1 MEERYNLAID
11 RMKAIIEEKTVAE
24 PYREYFQHVARF
36 ILKLDEL
43 KQNVESGKQKEMS
56 EEELQ
61 EEMKDLYADELEAN
75 YEKSYANPA
84 YAVLVLGGELGS
96 FLSAVYTEIRGSI
109 SYVQEQRME
118 YVVIGAEL
126 LIEIY
131 NKFEEEKQPQLE
143 SLKEIFYW
151 YASDYCDVF
160 AADRIKDQ
168 IDPERGCFIVNMI
181 MNEDLSDLR
190 YLYRMGEY
198 VGVNERETAAYLNSL
213 SQEKIDKMADTFSE
227 GYRIG
232 FVNTGKDLSKK
243 SVVNIYYAMGFERI
257 VKKAIE
263 NFAKMGLKPSIFRT
277 SHSVITRGRNSQ
289 IGFFN
294 ISGNKQYVYDHRDD
308 IGLVMDKQ
316 YVERKLEVMRT
327 TYEQNKEIAAGY
339 AGPAVIDI
347 FGEKTFVPQAKP
359 EAVKLSEKQEELLV
373 AMNGRAG
380 RLTNEYLPGDE
391 RSFTIISWPVPEI
404 GEQYHEI
411 FDETIKI
418 NTLDYKLYQKVQQ
431 TMIDALD
438 KGEYVKV
445 TGSGENQT
453 DLKVML
459 HPLADPAK
467 ETIFENCVADVNIP
481 VGEVFTSP
489 VLEGTEGTLFVSKV
503 FLHGLPYYNLKISF
517 KEGKITEYTCTNFDS
532 EEENKKY
539 IFDNILHNHQTLPIG
554 EFAIGTN
561 TTAYA
566 VAKKYDIADKYTA
579 MTHGDDVAKAICAV
593 IGKRE
598 CLKQSYNIVTDN
610 SLKWQDILTIYLCAI
625 EEFTGKCPKVVMS
638 DETIKLKDKKFKYQV
653 IYARRLNRKFDNTK
667 IEKVY
672 HEKFISPK
680 EGLSIAL
687 KDFLKDPL
695 FHSINWKYEAWSDNI
710 SKEYTPLSE
719 IPTLRNKFMYLCYR
733 HQVGWIF
740 KASQG
745 LWHRL
750 KNIHNFMIL

>member
-84 YAVLVLGGELGS
+84 YAVSVLGGELGS

-126 LIEIY
+126 FIEIY
-131 NKFEEEKQPQLE
+131 NKFEEEKQPQPE

-168 IDPERGCFIVNMI
+168 IDPESGCFIVNMI

-198 VGVNERETAAYLNSL
+198 VGENERGTAAYLNSL
-213 SQEKIDKMADTFSE
+213 PQEKIDKMADTFSE

-566 VAKKYDIADKYTA
+566 VAKKYDIADKYTILIA
-579 MTHGDDVAKAICAV
+579 EKTGPHFAVGDTCYSWAEDVKVYNPDGKEIIARDNSISILRKEDPSKAYFQCHTDITIPYDELGSIVVVAKDGTETEIIRDGRFV
-593 IGKRE
+593 LPE
-598 CLKQSYNIVTDN
+598 TE
-610 SLKWQDILTIYLCAI
+610 ILN
-625 EEFTGKCPKVVMS
+625 EP
-638 DETIKLKDKKFKYQV
+638 
-653 IYARRLNRKFDNTK
+653 LN
-667 IEKVY
+667 
-672 HEKFISPK
+672 
-680 EGLSIAL
+680 
-687 KDFLKDPL
+687 
-695 FHSINWKYEAWSDNI
+695 
-710 SKEYTPLSE
+710 
-719 IPTLRNKFMYLCYR
+719 
-733 HQVGWIF
+733 
-740 KASQG
+740 
-745 LWHRL
+745 
-750 KNIHNFMIL
+750 

>member
-43 KQNVESGKQKEMS
+43 KRNVESGKQKEMS

-96 FLSAVYTEIRGSI
+96 FLSAVYTEIRGGI

-131 NKFEEEKQPQLE
+131 NKFEEEKQPQPE

-213 SQEKIDKMADTFSE
+213 PQEKIDKMADTFSE

-391 RSFTIISWPVPEI
+391 RSFTIIAYPVPEI
-404 GEQYHEI
+404 GEKYEEI
-411 FDETIKI
+411 FDEIIRI
-418 NTLDYKLYQKVQQ
+418 NTLDAKLYEKVQQ
-431 TMIDALD
+431 TLIDALD
-438 KGEYVKV
+438 QGEYVHILG
-445 TGSGENQT
+445 TNGNRT
-453 DLKVML
+453 DLNVQL
-459 HPLADPAK
+459 HPLNDPKK

-489 VLEGTEGTLFVSKV
+489 VLEGTNGVLHVSKV
-503 FLHGLPYYNLKISF
+503 YLNELQYRDLEITFSNGMVSEYN
-517 KEGKITEYTCTNFDS
+517 CANF
-532 EEENKKY
+532 ERELENKAY
-539 IFDNILHNHQTLPIG
+539 IHDNVLYKHPTLPLG

-561 TTAYA
+561 TTAY
-566 VAKKYDIADKYTA
+566 VTAKKYGIEDKMPILIAEKMGPHFAVGDTCYSWCEDIKVYNPN
-579 MTHGDDVAKAICAV
+579 
-593 IGKRE
+593 GKEIIAR
-598 CLKQSYNIVTDN
+598 DN
-610 SLKWQDILTIYLCAI
+610 SVSIRRKEDVSKAYFHCHTDITIPY
-625 EEFTGKCPKVVMS
+625 EELGSITVI
-638 DETIKLKDKKFKYQV
+638 TKDKK
-653 IYARRLNRKFDNTK
+653 
-667 IEKVY
+667 
-672 HEKFISPK
+672 
-680 EGLSIAL
+680 
-687 KDFLKDPL
+687 
-695 FHSINWKYEAWSDNI
+695 
-710 SKEYTPLSE
+710 E
-719 IPTLRNKFMYLCYR
+719 ITL
-733 HQVGWIF
+733 
-740 KASQG
+740 
-745 LWHRL
+745 L
-750 KNIHNFMIL
+750 KNGKFVLPGTEILNEPLKNSNK

>member
-84 YAVLVLGGELGS
+84 YAVSVLGEELGS

-126 LIEIY
+126 FIEIY
-131 NKFEEEKQPQLE
+131 NKFEEEKQPQPE

-168 IDPERGCFIVNMI
+168 IDPESGCFIVNMI

-213 SQEKIDKMADTFSE
+213 PQEKIDKMADTFSE

-294 ISGNKQYVYDHRDD
+294 ISGNRQYVYDHRDD

-404 GEQYHEI
+404 GDQYHEI

-445 TGSGENQT
+445 TGSGKNQT

-566 VAKKYDIADKYTA
+566 VAKKYDIADKYTILIA
-579 MTHGDDVAKAICAV
+579 EKTGPHFAVGDTCYSWAEDVKVYNPDGKEIIARDNSISILRKEDPSKAYFQCHTDITIPYDELGSIVVVAKDGTETEIIRDGRFV
-593 IGKRE
+593 LPGTE
-598 CLKQSYNIVTDN
+598 
-610 SLKWQDILTIYLCAI
+610 ILN
-625 EEFTGKCPKVVMS
+625 EP
-638 DETIKLKDKKFKYQV
+638 
-653 IYARRLNRKFDNTK
+653 LN
-667 IEKVY
+667 
-672 HEKFISPK
+672 
-680 EGLSIAL
+680 
-687 KDFLKDPL
+687 
-695 FHSINWKYEAWSDNI
+695 
-710 SKEYTPLSE
+710 
-719 IPTLRNKFMYLCYR
+719 
-733 HQVGWIF
+733 
-740 KASQG
+740 
-745 LWHRL
+745 
-750 KNIHNFMIL
+750 

>member
-84 YAVLVLGGELGS
+84 YAVSVLGGELGS

-131 NKFEEEKQPQLE
+131 NKFEEEKQPQPE

-168 IDPERGCFIVNMI
+168 IDPESGCFIVNMI
-181 MNEDLSDLR
+181 MNEELSDLR

-198 VGVNERETAAYLNSL
+198 VGENERGTAAYLNSL
-213 SQEKIDKMADTFSE
+213 PQEKIDKMADTFSE

-263 NFAKMGLKPSIFRT
+263 NFEKMGLKPTIFRT

-359 EAVKLSEKQEELLV
+359 EAVRLSEKQEELLV

-566 VAKKYDIADKYTA
+566 VAKKYDIADKYTILIA
-579 MTHGDDVAKAICAV
+579 EKTGPHFAVGDTCYSWAEDVKVYNPDGKEIIARDNSISILRKEDPSKAYFQCHTDITIPYDELGSIVVVAKDGTETEIIRDGRFV
-593 IGKRE
+593 LPGTE
-598 CLKQSYNIVTDN
+598 
-610 SLKWQDILTIYLCAI
+610 ILN
-625 EEFTGKCPKVVMS
+625 EP
-638 DETIKLKDKKFKYQV
+638 
-653 IYARRLNRKFDNTK
+653 LN
-667 IEKVY
+667 
-672 HEKFISPK
+672 
-680 EGLSIAL
+680 
-687 KDFLKDPL
+687 
-695 FHSINWKYEAWSDNI
+695 
-710 SKEYTPLSE
+710 
-719 IPTLRNKFMYLCYR
+719 
-733 HQVGWIF
+733 
-740 KASQG
+740 
-745 LWHRL
+745 
-750 KNIHNFMIL
+750 

>member
-56 EEELQ
+56 EEELH

-561 TTAYA
+561 TTAYRMA
-566 VAKKYDIADKYTA
+566 RDFDIADKLPILIAEKTGPHFA
-579 MTHGDDVAKAICAV
+579 VGDTCYSQAEDTPVYNPDGKEIVARDNEISILRKEDESKAYINCH
-593 IGKRE
+593 
-598 CLKQSYNIVTDN
+598 TDITIPYDELDCIYIERADG
-610 SLKWQDILTIYLCAI
+610 STGDIIRDGR
-625 EEFTGKCPKVVMS
+625 FVVPGT
-638 DETIKLKDKKFKYQV
+638 EKL
-653 IYARRLNRKFDNTK
+653 N
-667 IEKVY
+667 E
-672 HEKFISPK
+672 
-680 EGLSIAL
+680 
-687 KDFLKDPL
+687 PL
-695 FHSINWKYEAWSDNI
+695 E
-710 SKEYTPLSE
+710 
-719 IPTLRNKFMYLCYR
+719 NKTSFP
-733 HQVGWIF
+733 
-740 KASQG
+740 A
-745 LWHRL
+745 
-750 KNIHNFMIL
+750 

>member
-131 NKFEEEKQPQLE
+131 NKFEEEKQPQPE

-160 AADRIKDQ
+160 AADRVKDQ
-168 IDPERGCFIVNMI
+168 IDPESGCFIVNMI

-198 VGVNERETAAYLNSL
+198 VGENERGTAAYLNSL
-213 SQEKIDKMADTFSE
+213 PQEKIDKMADTFSE

-263 NFAKMGLKPSIFRT
+263 NFEKMGLKPTIFRT

-453 DLKVML
+453 DLKVLL

-566 VAKKYDIADKYTA
+566 VAKKYDIADKYTILIA
-579 MTHGDDVAKAICAV
+579 EKTGPHFAVGDTCYSWAEDVKVYNPDGKEIIARDNSISILRKEDPSKAYFQCHTDITIPYDELGSIVVVAKDGTETEIIRDGRFV
-593 IGKRE
+593 LPGTE
-598 CLKQSYNIVTDN
+598 
-610 SLKWQDILTIYLCAI
+610 ILN
-625 EEFTGKCPKVVMS
+625 EP
-638 DETIKLKDKKFKYQV
+638 
-653 IYARRLNRKFDNTK
+653 LN
-667 IEKVY
+667 
-672 HEKFISPK
+672 
-680 EGLSIAL
+680 
-687 KDFLKDPL
+687 
-695 FHSINWKYEAWSDNI
+695 
-710 SKEYTPLSE
+710 
-719 IPTLRNKFMYLCYR
+719 
-733 HQVGWIF
+733 
-740 KASQG
+740 
-745 LWHRL
+745 
-750 KNIHNFMIL
+750 

>member
-84 YAVLVLGGELGS
+84 YAVSVLGGELGS

-131 NKFEEEKQPQLE
+131 NKFEEEKQPQPE

-168 IDPERGCFIVNMI
+168 IDPESGCFIVNMI

-263 NFAKMGLKPSIFRT
+263 NFEKMGLKPTIFRT

-566 VAKKYDIADKYTA
+566 VAKKYDIADKYTILIA
-579 MTHGDDVAKAICAV
+579 EKTGPHFAVGDTCYSWAEDVKVYNPDGKEIIARDNSISILRKEDPSKAYFQCHTDITIPYDELGSIVVVAKDGTETEIIRDGRFV
-593 IGKRE
+593 LPGTE
-598 CLKQSYNIVTDN
+598 
-610 SLKWQDILTIYLCAI
+610 ILN
-625 EEFTGKCPKVVMS
+625 EP
-638 DETIKLKDKKFKYQV
+638 
-653 IYARRLNRKFDNTK
+653 LN
-667 IEKVY
+667 
-672 HEKFISPK
+672 
-680 EGLSIAL
+680 
-687 KDFLKDPL
+687 
-695 FHSINWKYEAWSDNI
+695 
-710 SKEYTPLSE
+710 
-719 IPTLRNKFMYLCYR
+719 
-733 HQVGWIF
+733 
-740 KASQG
+740 
-745 LWHRL
+745 
-750 KNIHNFMIL
+750 

>member
-131 NKFEEEKQPQLE
+131 NKFEEEKQPQPE

-411 FDETIKI
+411 FDETI

-566 VAKKYDIADKYTA
+566 VAKKYDIADKYTILIA
-579 MTHGDDVAKAICAV
+579 EKTGPHFAVGDTCYSWAEDVKVYNPDGKEIIARDNSISILRKEDPSKAYFQCHTDITIPYDELGSIVVVAKDGTETEIIRDGRFV
-593 IGKRE
+593 LPGTE
-598 CLKQSYNIVTDN
+598 
-610 SLKWQDILTIYLCAI
+610 ILN
-625 EEFTGKCPKVVMS
+625 EP
-638 DETIKLKDKKFKYQV
+638 
-653 IYARRLNRKFDNTK
+653 LN
-667 IEKVY
+667 
-672 HEKFISPK
+672 
-680 EGLSIAL
+680 
-687 KDFLKDPL
+687 
-695 FHSINWKYEAWSDNI
+695 
-710 SKEYTPLSE
+710 
-719 IPTLRNKFMYLCYR
+719 
-733 HQVGWIF
+733 
-740 KASQG
+740 
-745 LWHRL
+745 
-750 KNIHNFMIL
+750 

>member
-84 YAVLVLGGELGS
+84 YAVSVLGGELGS

-131 NKFEEEKQPQLE
+131 NKFEEEKQPQPE

-168 IDPERGCFIVNMI
+168 IDPESGCFIVNMI

-503 FLHGLPYYNLKISF
+503 FLHGLPYYNLNISF

-566 VAKKYDIADKYTA
+566 VAKKYDIADKYTILIA
-579 MTHGDDVAKAICAV
+579 EKTGPHFAVGDTCYSWAEDVKVYNPDGKEIIARDNSISILRKEDPSKAYFQCHTDITIPYDELGSIVVVAKDGTETEIIRDGRFV
-593 IGKRE
+593 LPGTE
-598 CLKQSYNIVTDN
+598 
-610 SLKWQDILTIYLCAI
+610 ILN
-625 EEFTGKCPKVVMS
+625 EP
-638 DETIKLKDKKFKYQV
+638 
-653 IYARRLNRKFDNTK
+653 LN
-667 IEKVY
+667 
-672 HEKFISPK
+672 
-680 EGLSIAL
+680 
-687 KDFLKDPL
+687 
-695 FHSINWKYEAWSDNI
+695 
-710 SKEYTPLSE
+710 
-719 IPTLRNKFMYLCYR
+719 
-733 HQVGWIF
+733 
-740 KASQG
+740 
-745 LWHRL
+745 
-750 KNIHNFMIL
+750 

>member
-84 YAVLVLGGELGS
+84 YAVSVLGGELGS

-131 NKFEEEKQPQLE
+131 NKFEEEKQPQPE

-168 IDPERGCFIVNMI
+168 IDPESGCFIVNMI

-198 VGVNERETAAYLNSL
+198 VGENERGTAAYLNSL
-213 SQEKIDKMADTFSE
+213 PQEKIDKMADTFSE

-263 NFAKMGLKPSIFRT
+263 NFEKMGLKPTIFRT

-294 ISGNKQYVYDHRDD
+294 ISGNRQYIYDHRDD

-566 VAKKYDIADKYTA
+566 VAKKYDIADKYTILIA
-579 MTHGDDVAKAICAV
+579 EKTGPHFAVGDTCYSWAEDVKVYNPDGKEIIARDNSISILRKEDPSKAYFQCHTDITIPYDELGSMVVVAKDGTETEIIRDGRFV
-593 IGKRE
+593 LPGTE
-598 CLKQSYNIVTDN
+598 
-610 SLKWQDILTIYLCAI
+610 ILN
-625 EEFTGKCPKVVMS
+625 EP
-638 DETIKLKDKKFKYQV
+638 
-653 IYARRLNRKFDNTK
+653 LN
-667 IEKVY
+667 
-672 HEKFISPK
+672 
-680 EGLSIAL
+680 
-687 KDFLKDPL
+687 
-695 FHSINWKYEAWSDNI
+695 
-710 SKEYTPLSE
+710 
-719 IPTLRNKFMYLCYR
+719 
-733 HQVGWIF
+733 
-740 KASQG
+740 
-745 LWHRL
+745 
-750 KNIHNFMIL
+750 

>member
-566 VAKKYDIADKYTA
+566 VAKKYDIADKYTILIA
-579 MTHGDDVAKAICAV
+579 EKTGPHFAVGDTCYSWAEVYNPDGKEIIARDNSISILRKEDPSKAYFQCHTDITIPYDELGSIVVVAKDGTETEIIRDGRFV
-593 IGKRE
+593 LPGTE
-598 CLKQSYNIVTDN
+598 
-610 SLKWQDILTIYLCAI
+610 ILN
-625 EEFTGKCPKVVMS
+625 EP
-638 DETIKLKDKKFKYQV
+638 
-653 IYARRLNRKFDNTK
+653 LN
-667 IEKVY
+667 
-672 HEKFISPK
+672 
-680 EGLSIAL
+680 
-687 KDFLKDPL
+687 
-695 FHSINWKYEAWSDNI
+695 
-710 SKEYTPLSE
+710 
-719 IPTLRNKFMYLCYR
+719 
-733 HQVGWIF
+733 
-740 KASQG
+740 
-745 LWHRL
+745 
-750 KNIHNFMIL
+750 

>member
-190 YLYRMGEY
+190 YLYRIGEY

-327 TYEQNKEIAAGY
+327 TYEQNKEIVAGY

-566 VAKKYDIADKYTA
+566 VAKKYDIADKYTILIA
-579 MTHGDDVAKAICAV
+579 EKTGPHFAVGDTCYSWAEDVKVYNPDGKEIIARDNSISILRKEDPSKAYFQCHTDITIPYDELGSIVVVAKDGTETEIIRDGRFV
-593 IGKRE
+593 LPGTE
-598 CLKQSYNIVTDN
+598 
-610 SLKWQDILTIYLCAI
+610 ILN
-625 EEFTGKCPKVVMS
+625 EP
-638 DETIKLKDKKFKYQV
+638 
-653 IYARRLNRKFDNTK
+653 LN
-667 IEKVY
+667 
-672 HEKFISPK
+672 
-680 EGLSIAL
+680 
-687 KDFLKDPL
+687 
-695 FHSINWKYEAWSDNI
+695 
-710 SKEYTPLSE
+710 
-719 IPTLRNKFMYLCYR
+719 
-733 HQVGWIF
+733 
-740 KASQG
+740 
-745 LWHRL
+745 
-750 KNIHNFMIL
+750 

>member
-131 NKFEEEKQPQLE
+131 NKFEEEKQPQPE

-566 VAKKYDIADKYTA
+566 VAKKYDIADKYTILIA
-579 MTHGDDVAKAICAV
+579 EKTGPHFAVGDTCYSWAEDVKVYNPDGKEIIARDNSISILRKEDPSKAYFQCHTDITIPYDGLGSIVVVAKDGTETEIIRDGRFV
-593 IGKRE
+593 LPGTE
-598 CLKQSYNIVTDN
+598 
-610 SLKWQDILTIYLCAI
+610 ILN
-625 EEFTGKCPKVVMS
+625 EP
-638 DETIKLKDKKFKYQV
+638 
-653 IYARRLNRKFDNTK
+653 LN
-667 IEKVY
+667 
-672 HEKFISPK
+672 
-680 EGLSIAL
+680 
-687 KDFLKDPL
+687 
-695 FHSINWKYEAWSDNI
+695 
-710 SKEYTPLSE
+710 
-719 IPTLRNKFMYLCYR
+719 
-733 HQVGWIF
+733 
-740 KASQG
+740 
-745 LWHRL
+745 
-750 KNIHNFMIL
+750 

>member
-131 NKFEEEKQPQLE
+131 NKFEEEKQPQPE

-459 HPLADPAK
+459 HPLADLAK

-566 VAKKYDIADKYTA
+566 VAKKYDIADKYTILIA
-579 MTHGDDVAKAICAV
+579 EKTGPHFAVGDTCYSWAEDVKVYNPDGKEIIARDNSISILRKEDPSKAYFQCHTDITIPYDELGSIVVVAKDGTETEIIRDGRFV
-593 IGKRE
+593 LPGTE
-598 CLKQSYNIVTDN
+598 
-610 SLKWQDILTIYLCAI
+610 ILN
-625 EEFTGKCPKVVMS
+625 EP
-638 DETIKLKDKKFKYQV
+638 
-653 IYARRLNRKFDNTK
+653 LN
-667 IEKVY
+667 
-672 HEKFISPK
+672 
-680 EGLSIAL
+680 
-687 KDFLKDPL
+687 
-695 FHSINWKYEAWSDNI
+695 
-710 SKEYTPLSE
+710 
-719 IPTLRNKFMYLCYR
+719 
-733 HQVGWIF
+733 
-740 KASQG
+740 
-745 LWHRL
+745 
-750 KNIHNFMIL
+750 

>member
-84 YAVLVLGGELGS
+84 YAVSVLGEELGS

-131 NKFEEEKQPQLE
+131 NKFEEEKQPQPE

-566 VAKKYDIADKYTA
+566 VAKKYDIADKYTILIA
-579 MTHGDDVAKAICAV
+579 EKTGPHFAVGDTCYSWAEDVKVYNPDGKEIIARDNSISILRKEDPSKAYFQCHTDITIPYDELGSIVVVAKDGTETEIIRDGRFV
-593 IGKRE
+593 LPGTE
-598 CLKQSYNIVTDN
+598 
-610 SLKWQDILTIYLCAI
+610 ILN
-625 EEFTGKCPKVVMS
+625 EP
-638 DETIKLKDKKFKYQV
+638 
-653 IYARRLNRKFDNTK
+653 LN
-667 IEKVY
+667 
-672 HEKFISPK
+672 
-680 EGLSIAL
+680 
-687 KDFLKDPL
+687 
-695 FHSINWKYEAWSDNI
+695 
-710 SKEYTPLSE
+710 
-719 IPTLRNKFMYLCYR
+719 
-733 HQVGWIF
+733 
-740 KASQG
+740 
-745 LWHRL
+745 
-750 KNIHNFMIL
+750 

>member
-43 KQNVESGKQKEMS
+43 KKNVESGKQKEMS

-61 EEMKDLYADELEAN
+61 KEMKDLYADELEAN

-84 YAVLVLGGELGS
+84 YAVSVLGEELGS

-126 LIEIY
+126 FIEIY
-131 NKFEEEKQPQLE
+131 NKFEEEKQPQPE

-168 IDPERGCFIVNMI
+168 IDPESGCFIVNMI

-198 VGVNERETAAYLNSL
+198 VGENERGTAAYLNSL
-213 SQEKIDKMADTFSE
+213 PQEKIDKMADTFSE

-263 NFAKMGLKPSIFRT
+263 NFEKMGLKPTIFRT

-294 ISGNKQYVYDHRDD
+294 ISGNRQYIYDHRDD

-566 VAKKYDIADKYTA
+566 VAKKYDIADKYTILIA
-579 MTHGDDVAKAICAV
+579 EKTGPHFAVGDTCYSWAEDVKVYNPDGKEIIARDNSISILRKEDPSKAYFQCHTDITIPYDELGSIVVVAKDGTETEIIRDGRFV
-593 IGKRE
+593 LPGTE
-598 CLKQSYNIVTDN
+598 
-610 SLKWQDILTIYLCAI
+610 ILN
-625 EEFTGKCPKVVMS
+625 EP
-638 DETIKLKDKKFKYQV
+638 
-653 IYARRLNRKFDNTK
+653 LN
-667 IEKVY
+667 
-672 HEKFISPK
+672 
-680 EGLSIAL
+680 
-687 KDFLKDPL
+687 
-695 FHSINWKYEAWSDNI
+695 
-710 SKEYTPLSE
+710 
-719 IPTLRNKFMYLCYR
+719 
-733 HQVGWIF
+733 
-740 KASQG
+740 
-745 LWHRL
+745 
-750 KNIHNFMIL
+750 

>member
-43 KQNVESGKQKEMS
+43 KKNVESGKQKEMS

-84 YAVLVLGGELGS
+84 YAVSVLGEELGS

-126 LIEIY
+126 FIEIY
-131 NKFEEEKQPQLE
+131 NKFEEEKQPQPE

-168 IDPERGCFIVNMI
+168 INPESGCFIVNMI

-213 SQEKIDKMADTFSE
+213 PQEKIDKMADTFSE

-294 ISGNKQYVYDHRDD
+294 ISGNRQYVYDHRDD

-566 VAKKYDIADKYTA
+566 VAKKYDIADKYTILIA
-579 MTHGDDVAKAICAV
+579 EKTGPHFAVGDTCYSWAEDVKVYNPDGKEIIARDNSVSILRKEDPSKAYFQCHTDITIPYDELGSIVVVAKDGTETEIIRDGRFV
-593 IGKRE
+593 LPGTE
-598 CLKQSYNIVTDN
+598 
-610 SLKWQDILTIYLCAI
+610 ILN
-625 EEFTGKCPKVVMS
+625 EP
-638 DETIKLKDKKFKYQV
+638 
-653 IYARRLNRKFDNTK
+653 LN
-667 IEKVY
+667 
-672 HEKFISPK
+672 
-680 EGLSIAL
+680 
-687 KDFLKDPL
+687 
-695 FHSINWKYEAWSDNI
+695 
-710 SKEYTPLSE
+710 
-719 IPTLRNKFMYLCYR
+719 
-733 HQVGWIF
+733 
-740 KASQG
+740 
-745 LWHRL
+745 
-750 KNIHNFMIL
+750 

>member
-459 HPLADPAK
+459 HPLADPTK

-566 VAKKYDIADKYTA
+566 VAKKYDIADKYTILIA
-579 MTHGDDVAKAICAV
+579 EKTGPHFAVGDTCYSWAEDVKVYNPDRKEIIARDNSISILRKEDPSKAYFQCHTDITIPYDELGSIVVVAKDGTETEIIRDGRFV
-593 IGKRE
+593 LPGTE
-598 CLKQSYNIVTDN
+598 
-610 SLKWQDILTIYLCAI
+610 ILN
-625 EEFTGKCPKVVMS
+625 EP
-638 DETIKLKDKKFKYQV
+638 
-653 IYARRLNRKFDNTK
+653 LN
-667 IEKVY
+667 
-672 HEKFISPK
+672 
-680 EGLSIAL
+680 
-687 KDFLKDPL
+687 
-695 FHSINWKYEAWSDNI
+695 
-710 SKEYTPLSE
+710 
-719 IPTLRNKFMYLCYR
+719 
-733 HQVGWIF
+733 
-740 KASQG
+740 
-745 LWHRL
+745 
-750 KNIHNFMIL
+750 

>member
-84 YAVLVLGGELGS
+84 YAVSVLGEELGS

-126 LIEIY
+126 FIEIY
-131 NKFEEEKQPQLE
+131 NKFEEEKQPQPE

-168 IDPERGCFIVNMI
+168 INPESGCFIVNMI

-213 SQEKIDKMADTFSE
+213 PQEKIDKMADTFSE

-263 NFAKMGLKPSIFRT
+263 NFEKMGLKPTIFRT

-294 ISGNKQYVYDHRDD
+294 ISGNRQYISDHRDD

-503 FLHGLPYYNLKISF
+503 FLHGLPYYNLKINF

-566 VAKKYDIADKYTA
+566 VAKKYDIADKYTILIA
-579 MTHGDDVAKAICAV
+579 EKTGPHFAVGDTCYSWAEDVKVYNPDGKEIIARDNSVSILRKEDPSKAYFQCHTDITIPYDELGSIVVVAKDGTETEIIRDGRFV
-593 IGKRE
+593 LPGTE
-598 CLKQSYNIVTDN
+598 
-610 SLKWQDILTIYLCAI
+610 ILN
-625 EEFTGKCPKVVMS
+625 EP
-638 DETIKLKDKKFKYQV
+638 
-653 IYARRLNRKFDNTK
+653 LN
-667 IEKVY
+667 
-672 HEKFISPK
+672 
-680 EGLSIAL
+680 
-687 KDFLKDPL
+687 
-695 FHSINWKYEAWSDNI
+695 
-710 SKEYTPLSE
+710 
-719 IPTLRNKFMYLCYR
+719 
-733 HQVGWIF
+733 
-740 KASQG
+740 
-745 LWHRL
+745 
-750 KNIHNFMIL
+750 

>member
-84 YAVLVLGGELGS
+84 YAVSVLGGEVGS

-131 NKFEEEKQPQLE
+131 NKFEEEKQPQPE

-168 IDPERGCFIVNMI
+168 IDPESGCFIVNMI

-263 NFAKMGLKPSIFRT
+263 NFAKMGLKPTIFRT

-359 EAVKLSEKQEELLV
+359 EAVKLIEKQEELLV

-566 VAKKYDIADKYTA
+566 VAKKYDIADKYTILIA
-579 MTHGDDVAKAICAV
+579 EKTGPHFAVGDTCYSWAEDVKV
-593 IGKRE
+593 YNPDGKEIIAR
-598 CLKQSYNIVTDN
+598 DN
-610 SLKWQDILTIYLCAI
+610 SISILRKEDPSKAYFQCHTDITIPYDELGSI
-625 EEFTGKCPKVVMS
+625 VVVTK
-638 DETIKLKDKKFKYQV
+638 DGTETEIIRDGRFVLPGTE
-653 IYARRLNRKFDNTK
+653 ILN
-667 IEKVY
+667 E
-672 HEKFISPK
+672 
-680 EGLSIAL
+680 
-687 KDFLKDPL
+687 PL
-695 FHSINWKYEAWSDNI
+695 N
-710 SKEYTPLSE
+710 
-719 IPTLRNKFMYLCYR
+719 
-733 HQVGWIF
+733 
-740 KASQG
+740 
-745 LWHRL
+745 
-750 KNIHNFMIL
+750 

>member
-1 MEERYNLAID
+1 MKEINEQIIERYMLS
-11 RMKAIIEEKTVAE
+11 IERIRRITEEETTEVL
-24 PYREYFQHVARF
+24 YRDYFRKVSEF
-36 ILKLDEL
+36 ILKINEIRERMQDKPFEQCTLDEL
-43 KQNVESGKQKEMS
+43 KKENESI
-56 EEELQ
+56 
-61 EEMKDLYADELEAN
+61 YADVVGDQ
-75 YEKSYANPA
+75 YDTSYANPA
-84 YAVLVLGGELGS
+84 YAVSLFGEEIGQLLS
-96 FLSAVYTEIRGSI
+96 FLYTELRGEI
-109 SYVQEQRME
+109 AYMYEQQVE
-118 YVVIGAEL
+118 YLAICNEL
-126 LIEIY
+126 FIEIY
-131 NKFEEEKQPQLE
+131 NCFEGALAPDYKE
-143 SLKEIFYW
+143 LKEIVYW

-566 VAKKYDIADKYTA
+566 VAKKYDIADKYTILIA
-579 MTHGDDVAKAICAV
+579 EKTGPHFAVGDTCYSWAEDVKVYNPDGKEIIARDNSISILRKEDPSKAYFQCHTDITIPYDELGSIVVVAKDGTETEIIRDGRFV
-593 IGKRE
+593 LPGTE
-598 CLKQSYNIVTDN
+598 
-610 SLKWQDILTIYLCAI
+610 ILN
-625 EEFTGKCPKVVMS
+625 EP
-638 DETIKLKDKKFKYQV
+638 
-653 IYARRLNRKFDNTK
+653 LN
-667 IEKVY
+667 
-672 HEKFISPK
+672 
-680 EGLSIAL
+680 
-687 KDFLKDPL
+687 
-695 FHSINWKYEAWSDNI
+695 
-710 SKEYTPLSE
+710 
-719 IPTLRNKFMYLCYR
+719 
-733 HQVGWIF
+733 
-740 KASQG
+740 
-745 LWHRL
+745 
-750 KNIHNFMIL
+750 

>member
-61 EEMKDLYADELEAN
+61 EEMKDLYVDELEAN

-131 NKFEEEKQPQLE
+131 NKFEEEKQPQPE

-168 IDPERGCFIVNMI
+168 IDPESGCFIVNMI

-566 VAKKYDIADKYTA
+566 VAKKYDIADKYTILIA
-579 MTHGDDVAKAICAV
+579 EKTGPHFAVGDTCYSWAEDVKVYNPDGKEIIARDNSISILRKEDPSKAYFQCHTDITIPYDELGSIVVVAKDGTETEIIRDGRFV
-593 IGKRE
+593 LPGTE
-598 CLKQSYNIVTDN
+598 
-610 SLKWQDILTIYLCAI
+610 ILN
-625 EEFTGKCPKVVMS
+625 EP
-638 DETIKLKDKKFKYQV
+638 
-653 IYARRLNRKFDNTK
+653 LN
-667 IEKVY
+667 
-672 HEKFISPK
+672 
-680 EGLSIAL
+680 
-687 KDFLKDPL
+687 
-695 FHSINWKYEAWSDNI
+695 
-710 SKEYTPLSE
+710 
-719 IPTLRNKFMYLCYR
+719 
-733 HQVGWIF
+733 
-740 KASQG
+740 
-745 LWHRL
+745 
-750 KNIHNFMIL
+750 

>member
-75 YEKSYANPA
+75 YEKSYANPT
-84 YAVLVLGGELGS
+84 YAVSVLGGELGS

-126 LIEIY
+126 FIEIY
-131 NKFEEEKQPQLE
+131 NKFEEEKQPQPE

-168 IDPERGCFIVNMI
+168 INPESGCFIVNMI

-213 SQEKIDKMADTFSE
+213 PQEKIDKMADTFSE

-294 ISGNKQYVYDHRDD
+294 ISGNRQYVYDHRDD

-503 FLHGLPYYNLKISF
+503 FLHGLPYYNLKINF

-566 VAKKYDIADKYTA
+566 VAKKYDIADKYTILIA
-579 MTHGDDVAKAICAV
+579 EKTGPHFAVGDTCYSWAEDVKVYNPDGKEIIARDNSVSILRKEDPSKAYFQCHTDITIPYDELGSIVVVAKDGTETEIIRDGRFV
-593 IGKRE
+593 LPGTE
-598 CLKQSYNIVTDN
+598 
-610 SLKWQDILTIYLCAI
+610 ILN
-625 EEFTGKCPKVVMS
+625 EP
-638 DETIKLKDKKFKYQV
+638 
-653 IYARRLNRKFDNTK
+653 LN
-667 IEKVY
+667 
-672 HEKFISPK
+672 
-680 EGLSIAL
+680 
-687 KDFLKDPL
+687 
-695 FHSINWKYEAWSDNI
+695 
-710 SKEYTPLSE
+710 
-719 IPTLRNKFMYLCYR
+719 
-733 HQVGWIF
+733 
-740 KASQG
+740 
-745 LWHRL
+745 
-750 KNIHNFMIL
+750 

>member
-96 FLSAVYTEIRGSI
+96 FLSAVYTEIRGGI

-131 NKFEEEKQPQLE
+131 NKFEEEKQPQPE

-213 SQEKIDKMADTFSE
+213 PQEKIDKMADTFSE

-359 EAVKLSEKQEELLV
+359 
-373 AMNGRAG
+373 
-380 RLTNEYLPGDE
+380 
-391 RSFTIISWPVPEI
+391 
-404 GEQYHEI
+404 
-411 FDETIKI
+411 
-418 NTLDYKLYQKVQQ
+418 
-431 TMIDALD
+431 
-438 KGEYVKV
+438 
-445 TGSGENQT
+445 
-453 DLKVML
+453 
-459 HPLADPAK
+459 
-467 ETIFENCVADVNIP
+467 DV
-481 VGEVFTSP
+481 
-489 VLEGTEGTLFVSKV
+489 
-503 FLHGLPYYNLKISF
+503 
-517 KEGKITEYTCTNFDS
+517 
-532 EEENKKY
+532 
-539 IFDNILHNHQTLPIG
+539 
-554 EFAIGTN
+554 
-561 TTAYA
+561 
-566 VAKKYDIADKYTA
+566 
-579 MTHGDDVAKAICAV
+579 
-593 IGKRE
+593 
-598 CLKQSYNIVTDN
+598 
-610 SLKWQDILTIYLCAI
+610 
-625 EEFTGKCPKVVMS
+625 
-638 DETIKLKDKKFKYQV
+638 
-653 IYARRLNRKFDNTK
+653 
-667 IEKVY
+667 
-672 HEKFISPK
+672 
-680 EGLSIAL
+680 
-687 KDFLKDPL
+687 
-695 FHSINWKYEAWSDNI
+695 
-710 SKEYTPLSE
+710 
-719 IPTLRNKFMYLCYR
+719 
-733 HQVGWIF
+733 
-740 KASQG
+740 
-745 LWHRL
+745 
-750 KNIHNFMIL
+750 

>member
-131 NKFEEEKQPQLE
+131 NKFEEEKQPQPE

-347 FGEKTFVPQAKP
+347 FGEKTLVPQAKP

-566 VAKKYDIADKYTA
+566 VAKKYDIADKYTILIA
-579 MTHGDDVAKAICAV
+579 EKTGPHFAVGDTCYSWAEDVKVYNPDGKEIIARDNSISILRKEDPSKAYFQCHTDITIPYDELGSIVVVAKDGTETEIIRDGRFV
-593 IGKRE
+593 LPGTE
-598 CLKQSYNIVTDN
+598 
-610 SLKWQDILTIYLCAI
+610 ILN
-625 EEFTGKCPKVVMS
+625 EP
-638 DETIKLKDKKFKYQV
+638 
-653 IYARRLNRKFDNTK
+653 LN
-667 IEKVY
+667 
-672 HEKFISPK
+672 
-680 EGLSIAL
+680 
-687 KDFLKDPL
+687 
-695 FHSINWKYEAWSDNI
+695 
-710 SKEYTPLSE
+710 
-719 IPTLRNKFMYLCYR
+719 
-733 HQVGWIF
+733 
-740 KASQG
+740 
-745 LWHRL
+745 
-750 KNIHNFMIL
+750 